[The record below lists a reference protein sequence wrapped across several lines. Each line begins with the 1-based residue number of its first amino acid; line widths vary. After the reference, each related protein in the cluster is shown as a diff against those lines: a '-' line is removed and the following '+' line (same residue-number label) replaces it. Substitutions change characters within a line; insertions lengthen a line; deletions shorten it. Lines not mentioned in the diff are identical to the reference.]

1 LGTENRKTNQKGSN
15 KGENMMKKRIALFTV
30 FLLICSLCAC
40 GQRPNSQDSGSTQDS
55 SSTQDST
62 SQESAS
68 RETVPA
74 AQSSAETPTANSTTI
89 TTNGGYSL
97 NLSALEHE
105 NSSSSST
112 VYYINDISSD
122 ALMKIY
128 ASLGRAAA
136 GKVAVKLSTGE
147 AGDTYYLDPQLIR
160 ALVQSVDGTIVE
172 CNTAY
177 GGSRSSTAMHLQ
189 VAKDH
194 GFTDIA
200 SVDIMDADGSM
211 SIPVTGGK
219 HLTEDLV
226 GAHLAGY
233 DFVMVLSHFK
243 GHVMAGFGG
252 ALKNISIGIGSV
264 EGKAL
269 IHGAGDA
276 SKIWSANQDDFTESM
291 AEAAKAVSDYEG
303 NGEKMLYISVMN
315 NLSVDC
321 DCDSSPAAPT
331 MKNVGILASTD
342 PVALDQACVDFV
354 YAVPD
359 GKDLIARM
367 ESRNG
372 VHILEHAEEIGLGSR
387 DYRLVD
393 IGA

>member
-1 LGTENRKTNQKGSN
+1 
-15 KGENMMKKRIALFTV
+15 MKKRIALFTV
-30 FLLICSLCAC
+30 FLLVCSLCAC

-55 SSTQDST
+55 TSQDS
-62 SQESAS
+62 AP
-68 RETVPA
+68 RETVSA
-74 AQSSAETPTANSTTI
+74 AQSSAEPPTADDGTAI

-105 NSSSSST
+105 DSSSSST
-112 VYYINDISSD
+112 VYYISDISSD

-128 ASLGRAAA
+128 ASLGRAAT

-147 AGDTYYLDPQLIR
+147 AGDTYYLDPNLIKS
-160 ALVQSVDGTIVE
+160 LVQSVNGTIVE

-177 GGSRSSTAMHLQ
+177 GGSRSSTAMHMQ

-226 GAHLAGY
+226 GAHLADY

-243 GHVMAGFGG
+243 GHAMAGFGG
-252 ALKNISIGIGSV
+252 ALKNISIGIGSA
-264 EGKAL
+264 EGKAR

-276 SKIWSANQDDFTESM
+276 SKMWSANQADFTESM

-303 NGEKMLYISVMN
+303 SGGKMLYISVMN

-342 PVALDQACVDFV
+342 PVALDQACVDLV

-372 VHILEHAEEIGLGSR
+372 VHILEHAEGIGLGSR

>member
-1 LGTENRKTNQKGSN
+1 
-15 KGENMMKKRIALFTV
+15 MKKRIALFTA

-55 SSTQDST
+55 TSQDS
-62 SQESAS
+62 AP
-68 RETVPA
+68 RETVSA
-74 AQSSAETPTANSTTI
+74 AQSSAEPPTADDGTAI

-105 NSSSSST
+105 DSSSSST
-112 VYYINDISSD
+112 VYYISDISSD

-128 ASLGRAAA
+128 ASLGRAAT

-147 AGDTYYLDPQLIR
+147 AGDTYYLDPNLIKS
-160 ALVQSVDGTIVE
+160 LVQSVNGTIVE

-177 GGSRSSTAMHLQ
+177 GGSRSSTAMHMQ

-226 GAHLAGY
+226 GAHLADY

-243 GHVMAGFGG
+243 GHAMAGFGG
-252 ALKNISIGIGSV
+252 ALKNISIGIGSA
-264 EGKAL
+264 EGKAR

-276 SKIWSANQDDFTESM
+276 SKMWSANQADFTESM

-303 NGEKMLYISVMN
+303 SGGKMLYISVMN

-342 PVALDQACVDFV
+342 PVALDQACVDLV